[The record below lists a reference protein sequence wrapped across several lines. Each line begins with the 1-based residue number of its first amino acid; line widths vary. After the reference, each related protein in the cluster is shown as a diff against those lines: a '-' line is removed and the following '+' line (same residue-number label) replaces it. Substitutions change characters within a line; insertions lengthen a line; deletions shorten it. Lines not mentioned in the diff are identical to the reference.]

1 VVYARAAMVPPDVS
15 RLLDLEAPA
24 WRALADRL
32 RALGIDGE
40 RVRPFARLGGRI
52 VEPTRRALR
61 AYHLRKMREPAAY
74 AMRLWMFRD
83 TVDAAEARAA
93 LGDSIPVERL
103 LEVGLL
109 AREADGSLRC
119 PFFVNI
125 ANDLF
130 VMCDDLSE
138 CDGVM
143 GLGHT
148 TEDICRASM
157 PAGEVGSVLEVGCGA
172 AMALLLCSSRARRAV
187 GVDIDPR
194 AVVIARANVLLNG
207 LSNVEIRQGDL
218 FEPVRGEQ
226 FDLIVAQPPFVAQP
240 PGDSAVTWMHGG
252 SRGDE
257 LPLRLIRDL
266 PGHLTPGG
274 RGVVLVEWPV
284 FDADARPLEKRV
296 RDAVPHDDVGVL
308 LACSPGTDLDE
319 HCVAYATGQAPF
331 VGPEVERRMLA
342 RRRHLDEMGV
352 RGLRLTVNVLQR
364 IAAGRAWT
372 ARIDSRPF
380 TEVGVTSS
388 RVDKLVAAQELLG
401 SDAAAFRGARLQVPE
416 ETRFSEEDDGVL
428 AELPDDALVAPIR
441 LNVHAARLVVRFTD
455 AKTVDE
461 VVAEAAP
468 DADDDLR
475 DKIRGAIRQA
485 LTSGL
490 LEVVA

>member
-1 VVYARAAMVPPDVS
+1 MPVMLPPDVT
-15 RLLDLEAPA
+15 RLIDLEVPV

-40 RVRPFARLGGRI
+40 RVRPFARLGGRVI
-52 VEPTRRALR
+52 EPTRRALR
-61 AYHLRKMREPAAY
+61 AYHLRKIREPAGY
-74 AMRLWMFRD
+74 LMRLLMFRD
-83 TVDAAEARAA
+83 VVDAAEARAA
-93 LGDSIPVERL
+93 LGDSVPIERL

-109 AREADGSLRC
+109 SRQADGTLRC
-119 PFFVNI
+119 PFYVNI
-125 ANDLF
+125 ANDLY

-148 TEDICRASM
+148 TEDLCGASL
-157 PAGEVGSVLEVGCGA
+157 PWGDVGSVLEVGCGA
-172 AMALLLCSSRARRAV
+172 AMALLMCASRARRAV

-194 AVVIARANVLLNG
+194 AVAIARANVLLNG

-257 LPLRLIRDL
+257 LPLRLIHEL
-266 PGHLTPGG
+266 PAHLAPGG

-284 FDADARPLEKRV
+284 FDRDDRRPLERRV
-296 RDAVPHDDVGVL
+296 REAVPRDDVGVL
-308 LACSPGTDLDE
+308 LVSSTGTDLDE
-319 HCVAYATGQAPF
+319 HCIAYATGQAPF
-331 VGPEVERRMLA
+331 VGPEVERRMIA
-342 RRRHLDEMGV
+342 RRTHLDQMGV
-352 RGLRLTVNVLQR
+352 RELRLTVNVLQR
-364 IAAGRAWT
+364 TAAGRAWT
-372 ARIDSRPF
+372 TRVDARAF
-380 TEVGVTSS
+380 TEVTVTAP

-401 SDAAAFRGARLQVPE
+401 SGPTAFRAARLRVPE
-416 ETRFSEEDDGVL
+416 GTRFSEQEGGVL
-428 AELPDDALVAPIR
+428 AEPPDDALVAPIR
-441 LNVHAARLVVRFTD
+441 LNVHAARLVTRFAD

-468 DADDDLR
+468 DAGDDLR
-475 DKIRGAIRQA
+475 DKIVGAIRQA

-490 LEVVA
+490 LEVSA